1 MLSALFVFGASSF
14 GNFEDAITNAIPLPS
29 VTEILGIDNDF
40 TDFLTGLVGTLYE
53 LLEDGIEAIVDL
65 VLSIPS
71 DDSFRAALTS
81 QFSGCV
87 ISMFFIVS
95 FLSQFQYNNIT
106 CLYMYL
112 SCCMHVQL

>member
-14 GNFEDAITNAIPLPS
+14 GNFEDAITNAIPIPS

-40 TDFLTGLVGTLYE
+40 TDFLTGLVGTIYE

-65 VLSIPS
+65 ILDIPS

-95 FLSQFQYNNIT
+95 FPQS
-106 CLYMYL
+106 
-112 SCCMHVQL
+112 V